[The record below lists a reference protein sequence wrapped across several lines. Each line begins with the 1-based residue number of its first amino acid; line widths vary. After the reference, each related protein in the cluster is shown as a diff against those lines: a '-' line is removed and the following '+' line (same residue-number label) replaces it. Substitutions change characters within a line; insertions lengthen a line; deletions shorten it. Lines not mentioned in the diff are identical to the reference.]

1 MKKLD
6 DQLADATKYE
16 QTSSDQVA
24 EFGPKYEALKKEQA
38 EAESKSAEIAMD
50 TDADDTEADAA
61 IQRVRLSVDSY
72 N

>member
-6 DQLADATKYE
+6 DKLADATKYE

-24 EFGPKYEALKKEQA
+24 EFEPKYEALKKEQG

-61 IQRVRLSVDSY
+61 IQRVRLSVDS
-72 N
+72 